1 MNYLCTT
8 GNSIILTPQ
17 RECVIQSQNVSQSCL
32 NQPIWPQASSS
43 NSVRHFETD
52 LHALFEMSTQYY
64 CLCYVPI
71 VESPMYSS
79 NSGKF
84 SNFKLAPSTGKSQ
97 F

>member
-32 NQPIWPQASSS
+32 NQSSSS

-52 LHALFEMSTQYY
+52 LRALFEMSTQYY
-64 CLCYVPI
+64 CLCYIPI